1 MKKYNLTHIFTLLY
15 VVALLNISIL
25 YFLGHL
31 QQAYL
36 LFMFTLCLFSVLLV
50 TLSLY
55 SLDEHNA
62 SILCVIGCMNGTSI
76 LFMTLVLPLT
86 WCYQNSSLLMTSFSN
101 SLFLQAFILFV
112 LLFCLATLLVLN
124 YFDQPT
130 LCKKICLSFITF
142 TAIIFTLYLIINYT
156 FIQTQLISPAS
167 FIFHVIILLMIMLL
181 TFLLSIRIAL
191 KKKVFEEKYTAP
203 LLLNLTLLGFII
215 LLTYGLSDFIPL
227 YPYMVILLTSI
238 FLFFKLIIHYSIF
251 EHSQGLISKLALHH
265 HNTQL
270 MNAYLNHLS
279 HEQQVL
285 SEQYHCIENLYD
297 QMKLFYP
304 AALFMIVN
312 QSIQHA
318 NEHAKT
324 LLKYKHLNNLLNTCF
339 INYVAPKDRPI
350 VKDTIRALYEHTLDF
365 KTIEVN
371 FITSTGELRDVELY
385 LTLSSDEKTRAII
398 ASAKDISDKKQRDQ
412 LQHAIEFE
420 KVKLEF
426 FCTISHELKT
436 PINII
441 YSAAQL
447 QNNFIAHHE
456 YDKMSHY
463 NTMIEQNCMRLLKL
477 LNNFLDINRL
487 ESRYFNTAPRTLNIV
502 LLTENILDSILSY
515 TERRKITA
523 LFDTDEEEIYC
534 TVDPELMERILLN
547 LFSNAIKYGHEQG
560 HIWVTVT
567 HDTHF
572 AYIHVKDDGIGIPKE
587 SLPLIF
593 ERFTRIENGIVQK
606 AEGSGIGLSLV
617 KSFVELNHGSI
628 EVNSKLHE
636 GTEFILKFPIET
648 NPELLNHIQPLYET
662 GREKVDIEF
671 SDLHIDE

>member
-1 MKKYNLTHIFTLLY
+1 MKKYNLTHILTLLY
-15 VVALLNISIL
+15 MVALFNLSFL
-25 YFLGHL
+25 YFLGHP

-86 WCYQNSSLLMTSFSN
+86 WCYQNTSLLTISLSN
-101 SLFLQAFILFV
+101 SLFLQAFTLFV
-112 LLFCLATLLVLN
+112 SLFCLATLLVLN
-124 YFDQPT
+124 YFDQPA
-130 LCKKICLSFITF
+130 LCKKICLSFMTF
-142 TAIIFTLYLIINYT
+142 TVIIFTLYLTINYT
-156 FIQTQLISPAS
+156 FIRTQPISSTYLI
-167 FIFHVIILLMIMLL
+167 IHVIMLL
-181 TFLLSIRIAL
+181 TMMLITILLSIRTAI
-191 KKKVFEEKYTAP
+191 KKKLFEEKCTIP
-203 LLLNLTLLGFII
+203 ILLNLTLLSFII

-227 YPYMVILLTSI
+227 YPYMVILLTCV

-251 EHSQGLISKLALHH
+251 EHSQGLMNKLALHH

-285 SEQYHCIENLYD
+285 SEQYHCIENLYA

-312 QSIQHA
+312 QNIQHA

-324 LLKYKHLNNLLNTCF
+324 LLKYHNLDDLLNTCF
-339 INYVAPKDRPI
+339 MNYIAPKDRPI
-350 VKDTIRALYEHTLDF
+350 VKDTIYDLYEHTIDF
-365 KTIEVN
+365 KTLEVN
-371 FITSTGELRDVELY
+371 FMTSTGELRDVELY
-385 LTLSSDEKTRAII
+385 LTLSTDEKTHAII

-420 KVKLEF
+420 KIKLEF

-436 PINII
+436 PVNII

-447 QNNFIAHHE
+447 QTNLMAHHE

-487 ESRYFNTAPRTLNIV
+487 ESRYFNTSPRTLNIV

-515 TERRKITA
+515 TERRNITT
-523 LFDTDEEEIYC
+523 LFDTEEEEIYC

-560 HIWVTVT
+560 HIWVTLT
-567 HDTHF
+567 HDTQF
-572 AYIHVKDDGIGIPKE
+572 AYIHVKDDGIGIPEE

-593 ERFTRIENGIVQK
+593 ERFTRVENGLIRK

-628 EVNSKLHE
+628 EVKSKLHE

-648 NPELLNHIQPLYET
+648 DSHLLNHLDPLYET
-662 GREKVDIEF
+662 GHEKVEIEF
-671 SDLHIDE
+671 SDLRIN